1 METQERFRDVDTS
14 DTDLETQ
21 DTEIWRCE
29 KQTDRVMKQ
38 SCEMWRLMSRDSD
51 MRRRDMSSH
60 THPRV
65 RPRGTHSPPWVK
77 HGTHGHNTGFYT
89 HGTKERCTHVSI
101 TEDDNTG
108 ATYRRWSHT
117 VTYTH
122 TQSDSLTQ
130 TRLYIVLVTHAHTV
144 SQREQ

>member
-14 DTDLETQ
+14 DTDLETR

-38 SCEMWRLMSRDSD
+38 SCEVWRLMSRDGD

-65 RPRGTHSPPWVK
+65 RPRGTHSPPCVK

-89 HGTKERCTHVSI
+89 HGAKERCTRFHH
-101 TEDDNTG
+101 
-108 ATYRRWSHT
+108 RR
-117 VTYTH
+117 
-122 TQSDSLTQ
+122 
-130 TRLYIVLVTHAHTV
+130 
-144 SQREQ
+144 